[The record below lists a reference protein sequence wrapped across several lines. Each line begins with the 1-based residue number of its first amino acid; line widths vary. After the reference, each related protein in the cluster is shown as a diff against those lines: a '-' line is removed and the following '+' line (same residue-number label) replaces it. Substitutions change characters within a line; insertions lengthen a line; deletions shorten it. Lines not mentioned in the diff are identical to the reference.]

1 MPEPEPLE
9 AALDAHPGA
18 QTARQRWAD
27 RTAGEAPAPD
37 RDPITI
43 DPATLRPT
51 AEPGPP
57 PRVPNRYYGVL
68 DDLDQTEPVRR
79 ARAWLEDVRADQMA
93 SRGLL
98 LLGPVG
104 TGKSTIAGALAVEAG
119 APAFCQFWPTGA
131 LLRTIREEMTIRDT
145 DHRPVLD
152 RIAARRLLV
161 LDDLGAER
169 SSEWSKRDIIA
180 GLIAARYDA
189 GQLLVITSNLTPRA
203 IVDHL
208 GDDRLTSRLGEMV
221 EIVEVDGPDRRR
233 RQEQTR

>member
-43 DPATLRPT
+43 DPATLRPA

-57 PRVPNRYYGVL
+57 PYVPNRYYGCL
-68 DDLDQTEPVRR
+68 DDLEQTDPVRR
-79 ARAWLEDVRADQMA
+79 ARAWLDHVRADPTA

-98 LLGPVG
+98 FLGPEG
-104 TGKSTIAGALAVEAG
+104 RGKSSIAGALAVEIG
-119 APAFCQFWPTGA
+119 APYYAQFWPTHD
-131 LLRTIREEMTIRDT
+131 LLRTIREEIRNRDEGR
-145 DHRPVLD
+145 DDVLA
-152 RIAARRLLV
+152 RIAKRRLLV

-169 SSEWSKRDIIA
+169 RSEWSRRDVIA

-189 GQLLVITSNLTPRA
+189 GQLLVITSNLTPRE

-208 GDDRLTSRLGEMV
+208 EDRRLPSRLAQMV
-221 EIVEVDGPDRRR
+221 EIIEVEGVDRR
-233 RQEQTR
+233 RQEQER